1 MATNTS
7 KYDNIKKVLI
17 RSGSPAVYRLI
28 PRKENILP
36 LRAKNMDLQHLTTE
50 KEKIG
55 SLTRMTLGERN
66 PNKINKTI
74 LLVGETGTGK
84 STLIN
89 ALVNYAMGVQWEDDV
104 WFQIVEDEKRSQSES
119 QTSDVIVYQIFGFE
133 GKPLPYSLTIIDTPG
148 YGDTRGIKK
157 DDIVNQRLLDLFHSE
172 DGVHE
177 IDAVGLVLKASEN
190 RLSDR
195 LRYIF
200 DSVVSLFGKD
210 MEKNIVALITHS
222 NGVTPENVL
231 NALEAAKIKCAKDE
245 DDETVHFLF
254 DNCQSTQKTKK
265 NKIALKGAWEVTKD
279 QIGQF
284 ADFLTENSPQK
295 LETTV
300 EVLNSRIRLTACIQD
315 AQNRIKFIDEKQKE
329 IQQTQE
335 ALKNHEEEMK
345 NDENFTIEV
354 DEVYTDTEPIRGG
367 TWGLW
372 FYEGAVCCKTC
383 QRNCHYPECT
393 VAWYPR
399 DCVVMSGGR
408 CTVCGCSVSDHVKEE
423 WKYVNKTRKVK
434 KTLQDVKEKYERK
447 KAGSE
452 NLLETLEKEI
462 AELQKDKDQLLEESF
477 QHVVKLEKIAL
488 NVNSVSIYDNLDFVI
503 EKMKEKGDTERKR
516 KLEEIKS
523 RMDKDKGIMAAV
535 RYGFGKLSSW

>member
-1 MATNTS
+1 
-7 KYDNIKKVLI
+7 
-17 RSGSPAVYRLI
+17 
-28 PRKENILP
+28 
-36 LRAKNMDLQHLTTE
+36 
-50 KEKIG
+50 
-55 SLTRMTLGERN
+55 MTLGERN

-89 ALVNYAMGVQWEDDV
+89 ALVNYAMGVKWEDDV

-245 DDETVHFLF
+245 ENETVHFLF

-335 ALKNHEEEMK
+335 ALKKHEEEMK

-354 DEVYTDTEPIRGG
+354 DEVYTDTEPINGG

-383 QRNCHYPECT
+383 ERNCHYPDCT

-452 NLLETLEKEI
+452 SLLETLEKEI
-462 AELQKDKDQLLEESF
+462 AELQKEKDQLLEESF

-488 NVNSVSIYDNLDFVI
+488 NVNSVSIYDNLDFLI

-523 RMDKDKGIMAAV
+523 RMDKDKGIMAAL
-535 RYGFGKLSSW
+535 RYGFGQLTAAGKEKK